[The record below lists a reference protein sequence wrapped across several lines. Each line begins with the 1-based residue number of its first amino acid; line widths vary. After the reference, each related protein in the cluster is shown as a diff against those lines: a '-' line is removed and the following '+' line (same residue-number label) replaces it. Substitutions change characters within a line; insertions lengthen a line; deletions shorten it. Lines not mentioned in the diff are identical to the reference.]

1 MAADRIVRL
10 LSALDGAATS
20 RVLNLRQIARA
31 NAHDKEHG
39 EKPLFL
45 STPINTS
52 FVIKHRVRS
61 DETYLFASS
70 RSVATKIVIPFDTS
84 DLRAGGRSIFID
96 QRGFAEGLRAAGH
109 YSEEKLER
117 DLFVMRLLNAIP
129 SLDPFLLREHLRNN
143 GIEVAS
149 CYFAISAG
157 DQERMHEF
165 ASNELSQLVRM
176 ANGENDSSASTG
188 RMVTA
193 MLSSQVDEKLEPL
206 RLTLGL
212 SGNDFREG
220 AFSWRGF
227 LYYKWAMERFW
238 PRVMSVLREINTAR
252 PTGPV
257 TVEQAAYLTA
267 ARRDI
272 IEMVRDYGQHI
283 ARVLSVYD
291 NSFGSLVASQ
301 SPKTFRDFLLS
312 APSMFLELG
321 ERMGAI
327 SHIVSFWRYRFADN
341 RPSTI
346 DAEEL
351 STIFQDFT
359 SGFAER
365 MKSAESPIPRPM
377 VIEG

>member
-1 MAADRIVRL
+1 
-10 LSALDGAATS
+10 
-20 RVLNLRQIARA
+20 
-31 NAHDKEHG
+31 
-39 EKPLFL
+39 
-45 STPINTS
+45 
-52 FVIKHRVRS
+52 
-61 DETYLFASS
+61 
-70 RSVATKIVIPFDTS
+70 
-84 DLRAGGRSIFID
+84 
-96 QRGFAEGLRAAGH
+96 
-109 YSEEKLER
+109 
-117 DLFVMRLLNAIP
+117 
-129 SLDPFLLREHLRNN
+129 
-143 GIEVAS
+143 
-149 CYFAISAG
+149 
-157 DQERMHEF
+157 
-165 ASNELSQLVRM
+165 
-176 ANGENDSSASTG
+176 
-188 RMVTA
+188 
-193 MLSSQVDEKLEPL
+193 
-206 RLTLGL
+206 LGL

-238 PRVMSVLREINTAR
+238 PRVMSVLREIKTVR
-252 PTGPV
+252 PAGPV

-283 ARVLSVYD
+283 AKVLSVYD

-365 MKSAESPIPRPM
+365 MKPAESPIPRPM

>member
-1 MAADRIVRL
+1 MAVDRIVRL

-31 NAHDKEHG
+31 NAHDAEHC

-45 STPINTS
+45 SAPINTS
-52 FVIKHRVRS
+52 FIIKHRVRS

-70 RSVATKIVIPFDTS
+70 RSVATKIVIPFDIS

-109 YSEEKLER
+109 YSAEKLER
-117 DLFVMRLLNAIP
+117 DIFVSRLLNAIP

-157 DQERMHEF
+157 DQARMHEF
-165 ASNELSQLVRM
+165 VSQELSQLVRM
-176 ANGENDSSASTG
+176 ASGADNNASTG

-238 PRVMSVLREINTAR
+238 PRVMTVLREVNTVR

-257 TVEQAAYLTA
+257 TPEQAAYLTA

-283 ARVLSVYD
+283 AKVLSVYD

-327 SHIVSFWRYRFADN
+327 SHIVSFWRYRFAEN

-365 MKSAESPIPRPM
+365 MKPSESPIPRPM

>member
-1 MAADRIVRL
+1 MAVDRIVRL

-45 STPINTS
+45 SPPINTA

-70 RSVATKIVIPFDTS
+70 RSVATKIVIPFDPS

-96 QRGFAEGLRAAGH
+96 QRGFADGLRTAGH
-109 YSEEKLER
+109 YSPEKLER
-117 DLFVMRLLNAIP
+117 DTFVMRLLNAIP

-165 ASNELSQLVRM
+165 VSQELSQLVRM
-176 ANGENDSSASTG
+176 ANGDDGNGASTG

-238 PRVMSVLREINTAR
+238 PRVMNVLREITMVH

-257 TVEQAAYLTA
+257 TAEQAAYLTA

-272 IEMVRDYGQHI
+272 VEMVHDYGQHI
-283 ARVLSVYD
+283 AKVLSIYD
-291 NSFGSLVASQ
+291 HSFGSLVASQ

-341 RPSTI
+341 RPI

-351 STIFQDFT
+351 GTIFQDFT

>member
-1 MAADRIVRL
+1 MAVDRIVRL

-45 STPINTS
+45 SPPINTA

-70 RSVATKIVIPFDTS
+70 RSVATKIVIPFDPS

-96 QRGFAEGLRAAGH
+96 QRGFADGLRTAGH
-109 YSEEKLER
+109 YSPEKLER
-117 DLFVMRLLNAIP
+117 DIFVMRLLNAIP

-165 ASNELSQLVRM
+165 VSQELSQLVRM
-176 ANGENDSSASTG
+176 ANGDDGNSASTG

-238 PRVMSVLREINTAR
+238 PGVMNVLREITMVR

-257 TVEQAAYLTA
+257 TAEQAAYLTA

-272 IEMVRDYGQHI
+272 VEMVHDYGQHI
-283 ARVLSVYD
+283 AKVLSIYD
-291 NSFGSLVASQ
+291 HSFGSLVASQ

-341 RPSTI
+341 RPI

-351 STIFQDFT
+351 GTIFQDFT
-359 SGFAER
+359 GGFAER

>member
-1 MAADRIVRL
+1 VAVDRIVRL

-31 NAHDKEHG
+31 NAHDPEHG

-45 STPINTS
+45 SAPINTA
-52 FVIKHRVRS
+52 FIIKHRVRS

-157 DQERMHEF
+157 DQQRMHEF
-165 ASNELSQLVRM
+165 VSSELSQLVRM
-176 ANGENDSSASTG
+176 ASGGGDNDASTG

-193 MLSSQVDEKLEPL
+193 P
-206 RLTLGL
+206 
-212 SGNDFREG
+212 
-220 AFSWRGF
+220 FS
-227 LYYKWAMERFW
+227 
-238 PRVMSVLREINTAR
+238 T
-252 PTGPV
+252 
-257 TVEQAAYLTA
+257 
-267 ARRDI
+267 
-272 IEMVRDYGQHI
+272 
-283 ARVLSVYD
+283 
-291 NSFGSLVASQ
+291 
-301 SPKTFRDFLLS
+301 
-312 APSMFLELG
+312 
-321 ERMGAI
+321 
-327 SHIVSFWRYRFADN
+327 
-341 RPSTI
+341 
-346 DAEEL
+346 
-351 STIFQDFT
+351 
-359 SGFAER
+359 
-365 MKSAESPIPRPM
+365 
-377 VIEG
+377 

>member
-1 MAADRIVRL
+1 MAVDRIVRL

-188 RMVTA
+188 RRVTA

-365 MKSAESPIPRPM
+365 MKPAESPIPRPM

>member
-1 MAADRIVRL
+1 MAVDRIVRL

>member
-1 MAADRIVRL
+1 VAVDRIVRL
-10 LSALDGAATS
+10 LSALDGASTS
-20 RVLNLRQIARA
+20 RVLNLRQIARTNA
-31 NAHDKEHG
+31 NNPEYR

-45 STPINTS
+45 STPINTA
-52 FVIKHRVRS
+52 FIIKHRVRS
-61 DETYLFASS
+61 DESYLFTSS
-70 RSVATKIVIPFDTS
+70 RSVATKIIVPFDVS

-96 QRGFAEGLRAAGH
+96 QRGFAESLRTAGH

-143 GIEVAS
+143 GIEVGA

-157 DQERMHEF
+157 DQEKMHQF
-165 ASNELSQLVRM
+165 VSGELSRLVRM
-176 ANGENDSSASTG
+176 ASGGDDDNGSTG

-206 RLTLGL
+206 RVTLGL
-212 SGNDFREG
+212 SGADFREG

-227 LYYKWAMERFW
+227 LYYKWAMENFW
-238 PRVMSVLREINTAR
+238 PSVLSVLREINTVR

-257 TVEQAAYLTA
+257 TVEQTAYLTS
-267 ARRDI
+267 ARREI
-272 IEMVRDYGQHI
+272 VEMVRDYGKHI
-283 ARVLSVYD
+283 SRVLAIYD
-291 NSFGSLVASQ
+291 SSFGSLVASQ

-341 RPSTI
+341 RPATI

-351 STIFQDFT
+351 TTIFQDFT

-365 MKSAESPIPRPM
+365 MKPSESAIPRPI
-377 VIEG
+377 VIEA

>member
-1 MAADRIVRL
+1 MAVDRIVRL

-45 STPINTS
+45 SPPINTA

-70 RSVATKIVIPFDTS
+70 RSVATKIVIPFDPS

-96 QRGFAEGLRAAGH
+96 QRGFADGLRTAGH
-109 YSEEKLER
+109 YSPEKLER
-117 DLFVMRLLNAIP
+117 DIFVMRLLNAIP

-165 ASNELSQLVRM
+165 VSQELSQLVRM
-176 ANGENDSSASTG
+176 ANGDDGNSASTG

-238 PRVMSVLREINTAR
+238 PGVMNVLREITMVR

-257 TVEQAAYLTA
+257 TAEQAAYLTA

-272 IEMVRDYGQHI
+272 VEMVHDYGQHI
-283 ARVLSVYD
+283 AKVLSIYD
-291 NSFGSLVASQ
+291 HSFGSLVASQ

-341 RPSTI
+341 RPI

-359 SGFAER
+359 GGFAER

>member
-1 MAADRIVRL
+1 MAVDRIVRL

-20 RVLNLRQIARA
+20 RVLNLRQIARTK
-31 NAHDKEHG
+31 AHDAEHG

-45 STPINTS
+45 SPLINTS
-52 FVIKHRVRS
+52 FIIKHRVRS

-70 RSVATKIVIPFDTS
+70 RSVATKIVIPFDIS

-109 YSEEKLER
+109 YSPEKLER
-117 DLFVMRLLNAIP
+117 DIFVLRLLNAIP

-165 ASNELSQLVRM
+165 VSQELSQLVRM
-176 ANGENDSSASTG
+176 ASGGDDNASTG

-212 SGNDFREG
+212 SGGDFREG

-238 PRVMSVLREINTAR
+238 PQVMAVLREVNTVR

-257 TVEQAAYLTA
+257 TPEQAAYLTA

-283 ARVLSVYD
+283 AKVLSVYD

-327 SHIVSFWRYRFADN
+327 SHIVSFWRYRFAEN

-359 SGFAER
+359 GGFAER
-365 MKSAESPIPRPM
+365 MKPSESPIPRPL
-377 VIEG
+377 VIEA

>member
-45 STPINTS
+45 STPINTA

-70 RSVATKIVIPFDTS
+70 RSVATKLVIPFDIS

-165 ASNELSQLVRM
+165 VSQELSHLVRM
-176 ANGENDSSASTG
+176 ASGEDNDASTG

-212 SGNDFREG
+212 SGSDFREG

-238 PRVMSVLREINTAR
+238 PRVMSVLREIKTVR
-252 PTGPV
+252 PAGPV

-283 ARVLSVYD
+283 AKVLSVYD

-365 MKSAESPIPRPM
+365 MKPAESPIPRPM

>member
-1 MAADRIVRL
+1 MAVDRIVRL
-10 LSALDGAATS
+10 LSALNGAATS

-31 NAHDKEHG
+31 NGHDKEHN

-45 STPINTS
+45 SAPINTS
-52 FVIKHRVRS
+52 FIIKHRVRS
-61 DETYLFASS
+61 DESYLFASS
-70 RSVATKIVIPFDTS
+70 RSVATKIIIPFDPL

-96 QRGFAEGLRAAGH
+96 QRGFAEGVRMAGH

-165 ASNELSQLVRM
+165 VSQELSHLVRM

-238 PRVMSVLREINTAR
+238 PGVMSVLREINTVR

-257 TVEQAAYLTA
+257 TAEQTAYLTA

-283 ARVLSVYD
+283 AKVLSVYD

-312 APSMFLELG
+312 APAMFLELG

-341 RPSTI
+341 RPV

-365 MKSAESPIPRPM
+365 MKPAESPIPRPM

>member
-1 MAADRIVRL
+1 VAVDRIVRL

>member
-1 MAADRIVRL
+1 LAADRIVRL

-84 DLRAGGRSIFID
+84 DLRAGGRSLFID